1 METTFT
7 LVVLVETPIVH
18 DHLDYCSKIKE
29 KEGSIRRWELFSSSL
44 NVTPYVHTIKLSDSL
59 IYKKLFYGV
68 VKI

>member
-1 METTFT
+1 MT
-7 LVVLVETPIVH
+7 IH
-18 DHLDYCSKIKE
+18 YCSKIKE

-44 NVTPYVHTIKLSDSL
+44 HVTPNVPTIKLSDSL